1 MRVRE
6 ECKPDSED
14 VQIQGPRR
22 DPHQELMLLEK
33 LTGNYSLMDVI
44 SLQVSKFQI
53 ALQELV
59 TTHLLTVEV
68 SRALQSQKMS
78 QQ

>member
-33 LTGNYSLMDVI
+33 LTGNYSLIYQMFI
-44 SLQVSKFQI
+44 EGSLWILRVR
-53 ALQELV
+53 
-59 TTHLLTVEV
+59 LLIFLET
-68 SRALQSQKMS
+68 A
-78 QQ
+78 

>member
-33 LTGNYSLMDVI
+33 LTGNYR
-44 SLQVSKFQI
+44 
-53 ALQELV
+53 
-59 TTHLLTVEV
+59 LTMIRFFYMVMESYMV
-68 SRALQSQKMS
+68 ATETRQHKWVAESHPLSRSQMTPK
-78 QQ
+78 